1 MKFFD
6 ILQSL
11 GGFAGIAAVLA
22 VVPQLATI
30 RKEVTHNHGSSIKD
44 ATARIETTIND
55 LATRVEKNSLEV
67 EKNSLE
73 LAHIAKTADITHEAI
88 NESIKT
94 INHRLEQHHRE
105 NLAQRETL
113 TELLQTHHTP

>member
-30 RKEVTHNHGSSIKD
+30 KKEVTHNHGSSIKD
-44 ATARIETTIND
+44 ATSRIEKKTSTISPR
-55 LATRVEKNSLEV
+55 A
-67 EKNSLE
+67 
-73 LAHIAKTADITHEAI
+73 
-88 NESIKT
+88 
-94 INHRLEQHHRE
+94 
-105 NLAQRETL
+105 
-113 TELLQTHHTP
+113 

>member
-30 RKEVTHNHGSSIKD
+30 KKEVTHNHGSSIKD
-44 ATARIETTIND
+44 ATSRIEKNINN
-55 LATRVEKNSLEV
+55 LAIRV

-73 LAHIAKTADITHEAI
+73 LAHITQTADITHEAI
-88 NESIKT
+88 SESIKT
-94 INHRLEQHHRE
+94 INHRLEQQHHE
-105 NLAQRETL
+105 TLAQRETL
-113 TELLQTHHTP
+113 TQLLQSKHTT